1 MKKLLLA
8 TALVVF
14 TWNFASAQTVDGKVD
29 AGEYAHSKSV
39 LDGAGTLSWTLDADG
54 GLSVAV
60 SAKTKGWVGVGF
72 GSDKMDGSYIYFGFI
87 DENGKA
93 VFTEQEGKGHRHAD
107 SGKVTA
113 DKSAVTSVDG
123 TTTIE
128 FHVPAAQLPFSGTD
142 VSYIVASGGSAN
154 LKAYHGG
161 SREVGKLSLK

>member
-8 TALVVF
+8 TALAVL
-14 TWNFASAQTVDGKVD
+14 TWGFASAQTVDGKVA
-29 AGEYAHSKSV
+29 AGEYAHSKTV
-39 LDGAGTLSWTLDADG
+39 LSGAGTLNWTLDADG
-54 GLSVAV
+54 GLTVAV

-72 GSDKMDGSYIYFGFI
+72 GSDKMDGAYIYFGFV
-87 DENGKA
+87 DETGKA
-93 VFTEQEGKGHRHAD
+93 VFTEQAGKGHRHSD

-113 DKSAVTSVDG
+113 DKNAVTSVDG

-142 VSYIVASGGSAN
+142 VSFIVASGDSAN

-161 SREVGKLSLK
+161 SKEAGKLSLK

>member
-1 MKKLLLA
+1 MKKWLLA
-8 TALVVF
+8 TALAVL
-14 TWNFASAQTVDGKVD
+14 TWGFASAQTVDGMVT

-39 LDGAGTLSWTLDADG
+39 LNGAGTLSWTLDAE

-72 GSDKMDGSYIYFGFI
+72 GSEKMDGSYIYFGFV
-87 DENGKA
+87 DETGKA

-123 TTTIE
+123 VTTIE

-142 VSYIVASGGSAN
+142 VPYIVASGASAN
-154 LKAYHGG
+154 LTTYHGG
-161 SREVGKLSLK
+161 SKESGTISLK